1 MDNDSGDDE
10 TDELKQLGWEEWKK
24 EWSGLGWRNEVGSL
38 FQRCITKWAAV
49 IFKEED
55 EDFRERVTEEEEIVK
70 IKGESIE
77 IKFRR

>member
-1 MDNDSGDDE
+1 M
-10 TDELKQLGWEEWKK
+10 
-24 EWSGLGWRNEVGSL
+24 
-38 FQRCITKWAAV
+38 